1 MINFCAGLG
10 SLKISCL
17 AEGVLAT
24 LLNSFIPLAN
34 SNAAMDSV
42 ITNPNPPSETVDVL
56 PPVKVI
62 EKLAQSS
69 ASGFLMATHNETTW
83 YVYFVEGKIFYA
95 NHSLEPFERLELHLR
110 RIGKK
115 FALEIDQQIY
125 LDLREYFSSNKLD
138 GFYPSCDY
146 QAICS
151 LVSQK
156 QLSQSHAINI
166 IQAITKESLR
176 TFLLLS
182 NVTSKFIPRLS
193 EAPILW
199 STNFLLKIK
208 ECQDENE
215 AWKSLGPAIT
225 SSYQRPYLINGGTNL
240 APEVRDRLNKI
251 LVGFDFHQLSLVINQ
266 DSLEIAKSLHKL
278 VGSGVVGLWEPREP
292 LDRLPRTY
300 TLSANEITTSFNDVP
315 PAQDDSAP
323 KTPAKVYKIVCV
335 DDSPTVLR
343 EINRFLDSDVFQ
355 IFPIVDSATALM
367 KIMRIAPDVILM
379 DVGMPNIDGYKLCS
393 MLRRNSAFK
402 KTPIIMVTGN
412 TGLIDR
418 AKAKMSGCTDYLTK
432 PFTQAGL
439 IEAVFKHILD

>member
-1 MINFCAGLG
+1 VQIWPR
-10 SLKISCL
+10 K
-17 AEGVLAT
+17 
-24 LLNSFIPLAN
+24 
-34 SNAAMDSV
+34 
-42 ITNPNPPSETVDVL
+42 
-56 PPVKVI
+56 
-62 EKLAQSS
+62 
-69 ASGFLMATHNETTW
+69 SGE
-83 YVYFVEGKIFYA
+83 
-95 NHSLEPFERLELHLR
+95 
-110 RIGKK
+110 
-115 FALEIDQQIY
+115 
-125 LDLREYFSSNKLD
+125 
-138 GFYPSCDY
+138 
-146 QAICS
+146 
-151 LVSQK
+151 
-156 QLSQSHAINI
+156 
-166 IQAITKESLR
+166 
-176 TFLLLS
+176 
-182 NVTSKFIPRLS
+182 
-193 EAPILW
+193 
-199 STNFLLKIK
+199 
-208 ECQDENE
+208 
-215 AWKSLGPAIT
+215 
-225 SSYQRPYLINGGTNL
+225 
-240 APEVRDRLNKI
+240 RLNKI

-300 TLSANEITTSFNDVP
+300 TLSADEITSSFNEP
-315 PAQDDSAP
+315 PTEEDANV
-323 KTPAKVYKIVCV
+323 PAKVYKIVCV

>member
-1 MINFCAGLG
+1 
-10 SLKISCL
+10 
-17 AEGVLAT
+17 
-24 LLNSFIPLAN
+24 
-34 SNAAMDSV
+34 MDSV
-42 ITNPNPPSETVDVL
+42 ITTVNPSDVADQL
-56 PPVKVI
+56 PPVKAI
-62 EKLAQSS
+62 EKLAQSG
-69 ASGFLMATHNETTW
+69 ASGFLMASHNETTW
-83 YVYFVEGKIFYA
+83 FIYFVEGKIFYA

-110 RIGKK
+110 RISKK
-115 FALEIDQQIY
+115 HDLEIDQQIY
-125 LDLREYFSSNKLD
+125 LDLREYFANNKLES
-138 GFYPSCDY
+138 FYPSCDY
-146 QAICS
+146 QAISS
-151 LVSQK
+151 LVSRNS
-156 QLSQSHAINI
+156 LSQANAISI
-166 IQAITKESLR
+166 IQSITKEALR

-182 NVTSKFIPRLS
+182 NVSSQFIPKVTES
-193 EAPILW
+193 PILW

-208 ECQDENE
+208 ECQDEND
-215 AWKSLGPAIT
+215 AWKQLGPAIT
-225 SSYQRPYLINGGTNL
+225 SSYQRPYLINGGANL
-240 APEVRDRLNKI
+240 SAEVRDRLNKI

-266 DSLEIAKSLHKL
+266 DSLDIAKSLHKL

-300 TLSANEITTSFNDVP
+300 TLSANEITTPFNVSP
-315 PAQDDSAP
+315 PKDSNSLEAP
-323 KTPAKVYKIVCV
+323 SKVYKIVCV

-367 KIMRIAPDVILM
+367 KIMRISPDVILM

-402 KTPIIMVTGN
+402 KIPIIMVTGN

>member
-1 MINFCAGLG
+1 
-10 SLKISCL
+10 
-17 AEGVLAT
+17 
-24 LLNSFIPLAN
+24 
-34 SNAAMDSV
+34 MDSV
-42 ITNPNPPSETVDVL
+42 ITTASPSDVVDQL
-56 PPVKVI
+56 PPVKAI
-62 EKLAQSS
+62 EKLAQSG
-69 ASGFLMATHNETTW
+69 ASGFLMASHNETTW
-83 YVYFVEGKIFYA
+83 FIYFVEGKIFYA

-110 RIGKK
+110 RISKK
-115 FALEIDQQIY
+115 HDLEIDQQIY
-125 LDLREYFSSNKLD
+125 LDLREYFANNKLEN
-138 GFYPSCDY
+138 FYPSCDY
-146 QAICS
+146 QAISS
-151 LVSQK
+151 LVSRNYM
-156 QLSQSHAINI
+156 SQTHAINI
-166 IQAITKESLR
+166 IQSITKEALR
-176 TFLLLS
+176 TFLLLG
-182 NVTSKFIPRLS
+182 NVTGKFIPKVTES
-193 EAPILW
+193 PILW

-215 AWKSLGPAIT
+215 AWKNLGPAIT
-225 SSYQRPYLINGGTNL
+225 SSYQRPYLINGGANL
-240 APEVRDRLNKI
+240 SPEVRDRLNKI

-266 DSLEIAKSLHKL
+266 DSLDIAKSLHKL
-278 VGSGVVGLWEPREP
+278 VGSGIVGLWEPRDP

-300 TLSANEITTSFNDVP
+300 TLSASEITTSFN
-315 PAQDDSAP
+315 A
-323 KTPAKVYKIVCV
+323 TPANTNKDENPAGGSTKVYKIVCV

-367 KIMRIAPDVILM
+367 KIMRIGPDVILM

-402 KTPIIMVTGN
+402 KIPIIMVTGN